1 MAGSAGSILVLTF
14 SRAELLHEL
23 LESISNLKNRND
35 VKLIVVRQT
44 GYEEVGKVIEKW
56 RNNIE
61 VLLEIDG
68 VGNSIPEN
76 IGRNRLS
83 GYAVAFDALGSDWVL
98 AVEEDVLLA
107 EDSLLF
113 TKFIVDK
120 FNKKRNF
127 RGINLGSRLP
137 VSDIGKNSYCKTR
150 YGVYGQGAVMTRK
163 TWRRMQAWK
172 VIEYSRFRHWD
183 AAMESYMK
191 TGLSIAPNNS
201 RYLDRGWTGTHTPS
215 NPEDP
220 YYLDI
225 TNSYVGS
232 IPLAS
237 LPNYKQAD
245 IGYWWRSDLRKF
257 KPWESLYFW
266 CIFIV
271 RHPLSIKI
279 YRQIRNLKQ
288 KTSEKVRF
296 W

>member
-1 MAGSAGSILVLTF
+1 MAELEGSILVLTF

-23 LESISNLKNRND
+23 LESISNLKNRKD

-163 TWRRMQAWK
+163 TWSRMQAWK
-172 VIEYSRFRHWD
+172 VIEYSRFGHWD

-225 TNSYVGS
+225 SNSYVGS

-245 IGYWWRSDLRKF
+245 IGYWWRSDLREF
-257 KPWESLYFW
+257 KLWESLYFW
-266 CIFIV
+266 CIFIL
-271 RHPLSIKI
+271 RHPLSIRI
-279 YRQIRNLKQ
+279 YRKIRNLKQ